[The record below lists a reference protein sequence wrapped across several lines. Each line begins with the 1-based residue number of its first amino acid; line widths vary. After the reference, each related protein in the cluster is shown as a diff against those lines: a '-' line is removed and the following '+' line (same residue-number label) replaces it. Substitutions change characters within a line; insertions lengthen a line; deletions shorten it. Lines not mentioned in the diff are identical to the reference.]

1 MIVGPITS
9 VFSCLSSKFLKS
21 LAWRPKFKL
30 HFSIWWVPDPPQ
42 KKSILLVSTDHHIP
56 KVKKLYQQCIQD
68 SLSGASAWVSRN
80 NSKSHIEKV
89 CPFLIFSWLFWWS
102 PKREPQFGAGISWT
116 PDAPGLCVEQGPWQ
130 ATVCRYI
137 TMPQLSFHCMPSV
150 AAFRLLRERPNCHLL
165 QCYKVSFSNKV
176 KFKGW
181 ADVNK
186 FICKKQYRRH
196 LDRTELWK
204 RSQDDIGKVS
214 GA

>member
-1 MIVGPITS
+1 MKIFSWFENLLSMIVGPITS

-116 PDAPGLCVEQGPWQ
+116 PDAPRALCG
-130 ATVCRYI
+130 AGS
-137 TMPQLSFHCMPSV
+137 LAGNS
-150 AAFRLLRERPNCHLL
+150 L
-165 QCYKVSFSNKV
+165 QIHHHASALFSLHALCGCLP
-176 KFKGW
+176 FTAGE
-181 ADVNK
+181 A
-186 FICKKQYRRH
+186 
-196 LDRTELWK
+196 ELPLTA
-204 RSQDDIGKVS
+204 VL
-214 GA
+214 